1 MMETNPNTSDMEL
14 TVYDFI
20 QDYLLDKHHYKTN
33 IKNAETI
40 DRIKKENKDLSLRIA
55 NFG

>member
-33 IKNAETI
+33 IKNVETI
-40 DRIKKENKDLSLRIA
+40 DRIKKENKELSLRIA